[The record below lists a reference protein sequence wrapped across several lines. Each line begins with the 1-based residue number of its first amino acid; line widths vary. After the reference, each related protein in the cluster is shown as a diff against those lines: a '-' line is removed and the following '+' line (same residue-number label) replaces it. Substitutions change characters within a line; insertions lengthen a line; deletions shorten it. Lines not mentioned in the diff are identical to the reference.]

1 MDTIQL
7 IASLVSSVGFPIVC
21 CGILMYYV
29 KYTRDKDSEKI
40 ADIEAQHQEEIRK
53 LTEALNTST
62 FAIVQCIDDLR
73 DYLKKGDTNADQ

>member
-7 IASLVSSVGFPIVC
+7 IASLVSSIGFPIVC

-40 ADIEAQHQEEIRK
+40 SNIEAQHKEETDK
-53 LTEALNTST
+53 LTEALNNNTVV
-62 FAIVQCIDDLR
+62 IQRLC
-73 DYLKKGDTNADQ
+73 DYLAKGDINADQ

>member
-7 IASLVSSVGFPIVC
+7 IASLVSSIGFPIVC

-40 ADIEAQHQEEIRK
+40 SEIEAQHQEETNK
-53 LTEALNTST
+53 LTEALNNNTVV
-62 FAIVQCIDDLR
+62 IQRLC
-73 DYLKKGDTNADQ
+73 DYLAKGEDINADN

>member
-7 IASLVSSVGFPIVC
+7 IASLVSSIGFPIVC

-40 ADIEAQHQEEIRK
+40 SEIEAQHQEETNK
-53 LTEALNTST
+53 LTEALNNNTVV
-62 FAIVQCIDDLR
+62 IQRLC
-73 DYLKKGDTNADQ
+73 DYLTKGDINADN